1 MSTQERMP
9 DLKQHVSVL
18 ASPVTVYEKCGFR
31 AEQYACV
38 GPFLPIEPAR
48 VYQPGCEAIGIYRIR
63 DNTGEEIKPVKGRSD
78 YAVIRG
84 ILDAV
89 KAVDDLAAEKQKI
102 IDAILK
108 M

>member
-18 ASPVTVYEKCGFR
+18 AVPVTVYEKCGFR

-38 GPFLPIEPAR
+38 GPFLPSEPAR

-63 DNTGEEIKPVKGRSD
+63 DNTGEAVKLAAERVD
-78 YAVIRG
+78 CEKIHG
-84 ILDAV
+84 ILAAV
-89 KAVDDLAAEKQKI
+89 RAVDDLAAEKQKT